1 MRGIS
6 RTGALIIAVSLVIGV
21 SLIGIGAASLLRR
34 GIGSISVVPTTVSP
48 GTVIIVQ
55 GFSWPAGSQI
65 VVALRDP
72 ANPAAEAVCA
82 TTAADERGRFVVS
95 FVFPADA
102 RWSALPQVL
111 LAAHVAGDSRSATQ
125 TLNLAGQP
133 PVPITTSEP
142 AATETPEPAPTH
154 TAAPPTQTT
163 APAEPTPTSTPRPGE
178 QKDAWWGEYYGNA
191 TLSGTPALSRWDE
204 QIDFQWRADSPAS
217 GIPAD
222 LFSVR
227 WTGRW
232 SLAAGG
238 YRFSVTADDGVRMW
252 IDRQLVLDEW
262 HDAAGVTY
270 SFDAFLEQGEHE
282 LCIEYYESRGDA
294 IARVRWESLGSSAGS
309 RYPGWRAEYYDNRQL
324 AYRPVRI
331 LNNPGLSFNWGS
343 GAPGLGLPADDF
355 SARWT
360 RKVTFDEGIYR
371 FHAEVDD
378 GVRLWIDGTLLVI
391 GEWHD
396 SPGTHYVADCP
407 LSGEHTLQVEYF
419 EHAGEA
425 RVRVWWEKRPEPT
438 ATCTPTA
445 TPTAPPS
452 PPPTA
457 TQTPTLTPTP
467 TETATATL
475 VPPTATSQAI
485 TPRPPTATPTR
496 TTTPTPSPSATPT
509 RTATPTPS
517 PSATPTHTAT
527 PEPSPTPTDTAT
539 PEPSPTPTDTATP
552 EPSATPAEEPSPT
565 PTVQGAVDPL
575 EASYRP
581 LLGIPEEAFQEQV
594 PEVSGV
600 VEDWKELSRPPFF
613 RFELRTA
620 EGESYLVEGPPEE
633 VIMLQPPARSLAS
646 SLLGWLLPRPER
658 SREERISPLF
668 AGRPPKSGNTLC
680 VTGVLTGSTLIAE
693 RVDVQAGRRLRH
705 WYHRGLLAEGE
716 VNAHTAALYSGLNVW
731 VTTTL
736 SSTQRL
742 VDEDLSGL
750 LTAYPDQPAVVTGVM
765 TASGRLERPRIYIRS
780 GDVYVPIYPGC
791 RPEAVASN

>member
-1 MRGIS
+1 
-6 RTGALIIAVSLVIGV
+6 
-21 SLIGIGAASLLRR
+21 
-34 GIGSISVVPTTVSP
+34 
-48 GTVIIVQ
+48 
-55 GFSWPAGSQI
+55 
-65 VVALRDP
+65 
-72 ANPAAEAVCA
+72 
-82 TTAADERGRFVVS
+82 
-95 FVFPADA
+95 VFPADA
-102 RWSALPQVL
+102 RWSTLPQVL
-111 LAAHVAGDSRSATQ
+111 LVAHVAGDSRAATQ

-133 PVPITTSEP
+133 PVPITTLEP

-178 QKDAWWGEYYGNA
+178 QRDAWWGEYFGNG
-191 TLSGTPALSRWDE
+191 TLSGTPVLSRWDE
-204 QIDFQWRADSPAS
+204 QIDFQWHADSPAS

-232 SLAAGG
+232 SLAGG

-270 SFDAFLEQGEHE
+270 SFDAYLEQGEHE

-324 AYRPVRI
+324 AYRPLRI
-331 LNNPGLSFNWGS
+331 LNNPGLSFNWGA

-355 SARWT
+355 SVRWT

-407 LSGEHTLQVEYF
+407 LSGEHTLQVEYY

-438 ATCTPTA
+438 ATCTSTA

-452 PPPTA
+452 ATPTA
-457 TQTPTLTPTP
+457 TQAPTLTPTP

-475 VPPTATSQAI
+475 VPPTATSQPIA
-485 TPRPPTATPTR
+485 TRSPT
-496 TTTPTPSPSATPT
+496 ATPT

-517 PSATPTHTAT
+517 ATPSSTAAPEPSATLA
-527 PEPSPTPTDTAT
+527 DTAT
-539 PEPSPTPTDTATP
+539 PEPSPTPTETATP
-552 EPSATPAEEPSPT
+552 EPSATPAAEPSPT

-575 EASYRP
+575 EASHHP
-581 LLGIPEEAFQEQV
+581 LLGIPEEEFEEQV

-600 VEDWKELSRPPFF
+600 VEGWKELSGPPFF
-613 RFELRTA
+613 RLELRTA
-620 EGESYLVEGPPEE
+620 DGKSYLVEGPPEE
-633 VIMLQPPARSLAS
+633 VVMMQPPARSLAS

-658 SREERISPLF
+658 SREVRISPLF
-668 AGRPPKSGNTLC
+668 AGRPPKSGDTLR

-693 RVDVQAGRRLRH
+693 RVDVQTGRRLRH

-716 VNAHTAALYSGLNVW
+716 VNARTATLYSGLNVW
-731 VTTTL
+731 LTTTL

-742 VDEDLSGL
+742 VEEDLSEL
-750 LTAYPDQPAVVTGVM
+750 LTAYPDQPAVVNGVM
-765 TASGRLERPRIYIRS
+765 TATGKLERPRVYIRS
-780 GDVYVPIYPGC
+780 GDVYVQVYPGR
-791 RPEAVASN
+791 RPKIVAPS